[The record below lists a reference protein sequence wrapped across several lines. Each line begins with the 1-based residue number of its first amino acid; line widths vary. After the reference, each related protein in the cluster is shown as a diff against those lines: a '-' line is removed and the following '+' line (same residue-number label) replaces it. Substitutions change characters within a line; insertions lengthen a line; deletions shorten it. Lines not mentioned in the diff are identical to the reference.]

1 MTKEVLTYSPY
12 AGAIFDGDV
21 TKMDMTYSEFIG
33 NRILAEVGVE
43 QQMVA
48 SKKTLE
54 SVHQSMSVTKPK
66 FSFQLSASMRKQA
79 RQIAA
84 AKELKKA
91 VWSGQATPQQI
102 MLYQQMS
109 ASVDSRVEKVRT
121 IPLIPT
127 LLGDLPEI
135 YILEQGFTGI
145 NVEKLDA
152 KVPEKDSI
160 EVQLQLNPG
169 QKAETDRTN
178 FADHRFSLKR
188 NSCDLLWT
196 TESGMRSDFDLKQI
210 DVANVQ
216 TAMRRGRDLLSLLEL
231 SKCSTAGSYTIR
243 DPTAANTAGFPNS
256 KYNVVEDMAK
266 IIADFNTQQSAML
279 SDLFWN
285 SVDFVLWSS
294 SYYTTG
300 FVPSPDYAGYG
311 IVATPKIPGVRSIV
325 SPMVPRGFVY
335 AVDRSASF
343 RAEGPKATEMERD
356 GSVYSDVGYF
366 HDFVQF
372 KIANP
377 ARFTAKI
384 TIDGVTPGTEITTL
398 AQARKLTKAPVTL
411 ASD

>member
-1 MTKEVLTYSPY
+1 MTKEMMTYSPY

-21 TKMDMTYSEFIG
+21 SRMDMTYADFIG
-33 NRILAEVGVE
+33 NRILAEVGIE

-54 SVHQSMSVTKPK
+54 SVHPSMSVSKPK

-79 RQIAA
+79 KQISAV
-84 AKELKKA
+84 KELKRA
-91 VWSGQATPQQI
+91 IWSGNATPQQI
-102 MLYQQMS
+102 MQWQQIS
-109 ASVDSRVEKVRT
+109 ASIDSRVDKVRT

-127 LLGDLPEI
+127 IIGDLPEI
-135 YILEQGFTGI
+135 YILDQGFTTV

-178 FADHRFSLKR
+178 FADHRFNVKR

-196 TESGMRSDFDLKQI
+196 TESGMRADFDLKQI
-210 DVANVQ
+210 DIGNVQ
-216 TAMRRGRDLLSLLEL
+216 SAMRRGRDLLALVEL
-231 SKCSTAGSYTIR
+231 SKCSTSGSYTIR
-243 DPTAANTAGFPNS
+243 DPTAANTAGFPNA
-256 KYNVVEDMAK
+256 KYNVVEDLAK
-266 IIADFNTQQSAML
+266 IIADFNTKQSAML
-279 SDLFWN
+279 TDLFWN

-335 AVDRSASF
+335 GVDRSAVF
-343 RAEGPKATEMERD
+343 KAEGPKATEMERD

-366 HDFVQF
+366 HDFIQF

-384 TIDGVTPGTEITTL
+384 TIDGVTPGTEVDTL
-398 AQARKLTKAPVTL
+398 AKARKLTKAPVTL

>member
-1 MTKEVLTYSPY
+1 MTKEIMTYSPF
-12 AGAIFDGDV
+12 AGAIFEGDMS
-21 TKMDMTYSEFIG
+21 KMDFTYAEYFG

-43 QQMVA
+43 QQLVA
-48 SKKTLE
+48 AKKTLQ
-54 SVHQSMSVTKPK
+54 SVHPDMMVQQPK
-66 FSFQLSASMRKQA
+66 YSFQLSASMRKQA

-84 AKELKKA
+84 SKALKKA
-91 VWSGQATPQQI
+91 IWSGTATPQQL
-102 MLYQQMS
+102 MQWQQLK
-109 ASVDSRVEKVRT
+109 ASIDSRVEKVRT

-127 LLGDLPEI
+127 IIGGVPDV
-135 YILEQGFTGI
+135 YILDQGFTPI
-145 NVEKLDA
+145 NTEKLDSL
-152 KVPEKDSI
+152 VPEQDGI
-160 EVQLQLNPG
+160 EVGLQLNPG
-169 QKAETDRTN
+169 QKTETDRTN
-178 FADHRFSLKR
+178 FANHRFNVKR
-188 NSCDLLWT
+188 NSVDLLWT
-196 TESGMRSDFDLKQI
+196 TESGMRADFDIKQI
-210 DVANVQ
+210 DVVNTQ
-216 TAMRRGRDLLSLLEL
+216 KSMRRGRDLLSLLEL

-243 DPTAANTAGFPNS
+243 DPTAANTAGFPNA
-256 KYNVVEDMAK
+256 KYNVVEDLAN
-266 IIADFNTQQSAML
+266 IIAKFNTAQSAML
-279 SDLFWN
+279 TDLFWN

-300 FVPSPDYAGYG
+300 FVPAPDYNGYG

-335 AVDRSASF
+335 AVDRSAVF

-356 GSVYSDVGYF
+356 GSVYSDVGHY